1 MGVGAGVAV
10 TTMMIVSGVGVSVGT
25 SGTRMGVGVFAGTS
39 GTRTGVGVFVGTS
52 GTRTGA
58 GVGVA
63 VGPRQGQAGETRVG
77 VGVGARLASMML
89 GGCPASRTQT
99 GTWSDAPAA
108 SGATPM
114 SNRTDSSATVIA
126 RGMVHGSISVFLLL
140 LGA

>member
-10 TTMMIVSGVGVSVGT
+10 TTMMIVSGVGVSVGA
-25 SGTRMGVGVFAGTS
+25 SGTRTGVGVFAGTS
-39 GTRTGVGVFVGTS
+39 GTRMGVGVFVGTS
-52 GTRTGA
+52 GTRT

-77 VGVGARLASMML
+77 VAVGARLASMML

-108 SGATPM
+108 SGATPR